1 MEPQFI
7 QSDSNNTGRH
17 LLSSGFYSFILRL
30 ISFILIAQLVRIF
43 VLRSDLTI
51 FYNEKFA
58 FSIDVPVT
66 IIYVLYLVVFGL
78 IFYYLVS
85 SWDKLSM
92 ITRFGFGLIVAGGIS
107 NLLER
112 IFFGY
117 VTDYFFLFNGV
128 LNLADLYIFLG
139 ALLGIISKTNSE
151 KFNQ

>member
-1 MEPQFI
+1 M
-7 QSDSNNTGRH
+7 
-17 LLSSGFYSFILRL
+17 LSSGFYSFILRL

-43 VLRSDLTI
+43 VLRSDLKI

-66 IIYVLYLVVFGL
+66 IIYVLYFVVFGL